1 MTWQPNM
8 TRAQKKKYVIQLHK
22 EGKDFK
28 QIAQLAHMSLR
39 DITAIV
45 KEETEKIERENGII
59 DEKDD
64 WDIKSKSKTTQ
75 AIKMF
80 SEDMTPIDVV
90 KALNLEPDEVQEIYL
105 DYLKLQDM
113 HELVS
118 IFNEMQNFLPSFLEL
133 FRLTVSRGWDRND
146 IIDLLWNINT
156 GQLDNLKRNIQSKS
170 DTLNW
175 LLRDIKKKESHLRSL
190 DNRLGLIPMTN
201 TANDLTYRPSNRY
214 PPLTNGVT
222 FRIRIPKDEAK

>member
-1 MTWQPNM
+1 MIM
-8 TRAQKKKYVIQLHK
+8 I
-22 EGKDFK
+22 
-28 QIAQLAHMSLR
+28 
-39 DITAIV
+39 
-45 KEETEKIERENGII
+45 REQNCII
-59 DEKDD
+59 
-64 WDIKSKSKTTQ
+64 
-75 AIKMF
+75 
-80 SEDMTPIDVV
+80 

-175 LLRDIKKKESHLRSL
+175 LLREIRKKESHLRSL
-190 DNRLGLIPMTN
+190 DNRLGLIPMTK
-201 TANDLTYRPSNRY
+201 TANDLTYRPSNRH

-222 FRIRIPKDEAK
+222 FRIRIPKDEAKRPSENWLIFVEL

>member
-1 MTWQPNM
+1 MTLQPNM
-8 TRAQKKKYVIQLHK
+8 TKAEKKQYVIQLHNQ
-22 EGKDFK
+22 EKDFK

-39 DITAIV
+39 DITAII
-45 KEETEKIERENGII
+45 KEHQDKIERENGTM
-59 DEKDD
+59 DG

-90 KALNLEPDEVQEIYL
+90 KALDLPPDEVQEIYL
-105 DYLKLQDM
+105 DYLKLKDM
-113 HELVS
+113 HELVEV
-118 IFNEMQNFLPSFLEL
+118 FNEMQNFLPSFLEL
-133 FRLTVSRGWDRND
+133 FRLTVSRGWNRND

-156 GQLDNLKRNIQSKS
+156 GQLENLRRRIQSLS

-190 DNRLGLIPMTN
+190 ENRLGLIPMTN
-201 TANDLTYRPSNRY
+201 TANDLTYRPSNMY

-222 FRIRIPKDEAK
+222 FRIRIPKDEAS

>member
-8 TRAQKKKYVIQLHK
+8 TKAEKKQYVIQLHK
-22 EGKDFK
+22 QGKDFK

-39 DITAIV
+39 DITSII
-45 KEETEKIERENGII
+45 KEHQDKIERQNGTM

-80 SEDMTPIDVV
+80 SEDKTPIDVV

-105 DYLKLQDM
+105 NYLKLQDM

-118 IFNEMQNFLPSFLEL
+118 VF
-133 FRLTVSRGWDRND
+133 DD
-146 IIDLLWNINT
+146 
-156 GQLDNLKRNIQSKS
+156 
-170 DTLNW
+170 
-175 LLRDIKKKESHLRSL
+175 
-190 DNRLGLIPMTN
+190 
-201 TANDLTYRPSNRY
+201 
-214 PPLTNGVT
+214 
-222 FRIRIPKDEAK
+222 